1 MTLGKTLE
9 VAIWRLKVSASQEIT
24 VDLPFNHRF
33 SIETAVLQTFW
44 YSKKWMENICKE
56 MAFFFLFVLLL
67 LLLVVVVFL
76 FSQNHPFKTYLNY
89 SQVRSFPRHSLELKR
104 QRTVLPLQAL
114 FRHLHVGFWIV
125 FISSSIALVRHSSQC
140 LLWWK
145 QTVNSLTQH
154 PRSFL
159 TIWHHDTQW
168 FKLFSKIQH
177 YVAIGSKVLS
187 PTGKIQQSRLFQCQI
202 FISDCEERQDGKM
215 RKTNIPW
222 SNLG

>member
-1 MTLGKTLE
+1 M
-9 VAIWRLKVSASQEIT
+9 WFYDSIT
-24 VDLPFNHRF
+24 CNESTRSTRSRNQKFIL
-33 SIETAVLQTFW
+33 L
-44 YSKKWMENICKE
+44 
-56 MAFFFLFVLLL
+56 FFFLLSDFGVFLCFQGKKTIQKPRSLLL
-67 LLLVVVVFL
+67 LLLVVVVVFL

-168 FKLFSKIQH
+168 FKLFSRIQH

>member
-1 MTLGKTLE
+1 M
-9 VAIWRLKVSASQEIT
+9 WFYDSIT
-24 VDLPFNHRF
+24 CSESTRSTRSRNQKFIL
-33 SIETAVLQTFW
+33 L
-44 YSKKWMENICKE
+44 
-56 MAFFFLFVLLL
+56 FFFLLSDFGVFLCFQGKKTIQKPRSLLLL

-154 PRSFL
+154 PRSSL

-168 FKLFSKIQH
+168 FKLFSRIQN
-177 YVAIGSKVLS
+177 YVAIGSKFWVLL
-187 PTGKIQQSRLFQCQI
+187 GKFNRADYFNAKSSYQTV
-202 FISDCEERQDGKM
+202 
-215 RKTNIPW
+215 RKDRMGRWEKQIPW